1 MGIKVASDV
10 FQAAMA
16 ALFAD
21 LDCVVVYI
29 DDIIIIGTGSYEEPL
44 EIVAEVLRRLEVKGI
59 QVKPSKSF
67 WAKPEVEY
75 LGFLITRDGIKP
87 Q

>member
-1 MGIKVASDV
+1 MT
-10 FQAAMA
+10 

-29 DDIIIIGTGSYEEPL
+29 DDILVIGAGSYEEHL
-44 EIVAEVLRRLEVKGI
+44 ETVAEVLRRFEVKGM
-59 QVKPSKSF
+59 QVNPSKSF

-75 LGFLITRDGIKP
+75 LGF
-87 Q
+87 